1 MMYPEKETNYL
12 LTVLLNSNYY
22 IRGSRSN
29 LKNMGSY
36 FIFSKSLSF
45 QSMISLVLVNLSHLL
60 FQLHI
65 QIFPK
70 LESNR
75 TPEKD

>member
-12 LTVLLNSNYY
+12 LTALLNSNYY
-22 IRGSRSN
+22 IRESRSN
-29 LKNMGSY
+29 LKNMENY
-36 FIFSKSLSF
+36 FFLSKSLSF
-45 QSMISLVLVNLSHLL
+45 QSKISLVTINLSHLL
-60 FQLHI
+60 FRLHI
-65 QIFPK
+65 QTFLR

>member
-1 MMYPEKETNYL
+1 MTYPEKETNYL

-22 IRGSRSN
+22 IRESRSN
-29 LKNMGSY
+29 FKNVGSY
-36 FIFSKSLSF
+36 FFFSKSLSF
-45 QSMISLVLVNLSHLL
+45 QSMISLVAINLSHLL
-60 FQLHI
+60 FRLHI
-65 QIFPK
+65 QIFLR

>member
-1 MMYPEKETNYL
+1 MMYPDKETNYL

-22 IRGSRSN
+22 IRESRSN
-29 LKNMGSY
+29 LKNMESY
-36 FIFSKSLSF
+36 FFFSKSLLL
-45 QSMISLVLVNLSHLL
+45 QTMISLVVANLSHLL
-60 FQLHI
+60 FRLHI
-65 QIFPK
+65 QIFLK

>member
-22 IRGSRSN
+22 IRESRSN
-29 LKNMGSY
+29 LKNMESY
-36 FIFSKSLSF
+36 FFFSKSLLL
-45 QSMISLVLVNLSHLL
+45 QSMISLVVVNLSHLL
-60 FQLHI
+60 FRSHI
-65 QIFPK
+65 QTFLK